1 MKRAEY
7 LVEGTKWITFL
18 KTILKNVFFL
28 PVVIPA
34 TIRHP
39 NAPASTRSNNQQYL
53 NGV

>member
-34 TIRHP
+34 TQHTSATLMHQHQRGV
-39 NAPASTRSNNQQYL
+39 TTSNI
-53 NGV
+53 